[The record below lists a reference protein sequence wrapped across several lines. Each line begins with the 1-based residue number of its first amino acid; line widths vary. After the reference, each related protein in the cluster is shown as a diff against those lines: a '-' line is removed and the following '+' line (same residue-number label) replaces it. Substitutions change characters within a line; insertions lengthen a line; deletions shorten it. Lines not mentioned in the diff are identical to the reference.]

1 MMHLEFNAMPQ
12 KKKKKKKKNESVK
25 KNHVKGHKKHH

>member
-1 MMHLEFNAMPQ
+1 MMHLEFNAMPP
-12 KKKKKKKKNESVK
+12 KKKNESVK

>member
-1 MMHLEFNAMPQ
+1 MMHLEFNAMPP
-12 KKKKKKKKNESVK
+12 KKKKKKKNESVK